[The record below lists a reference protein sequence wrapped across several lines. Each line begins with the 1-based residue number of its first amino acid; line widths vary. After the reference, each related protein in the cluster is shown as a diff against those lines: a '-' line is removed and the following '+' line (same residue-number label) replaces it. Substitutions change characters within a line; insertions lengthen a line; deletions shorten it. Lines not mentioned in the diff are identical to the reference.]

1 MACCPLVHPLALPA
15 PPRGSTT
22 RSPRGLARL
31 LPLALCLTLGGLGGP
46 VLAAELPPS
55 EATAGMVAPLP
66 AAWQNTGPHGG
77 TAADDAMLMRWWE
90 QFDDPLLQG
99 LIREALARNPD
110 LRSARATLA
119 QAQASRSVIAAGG
132 RPQLSTPASAT
143 RSRVDSSDSKL
154 YKVGVSASWEL
165 DWNHAIEAGV
175 QSADASMRS
184 AADDLATARMVITSE
199 VALAYFQWRGAQWR
213 QRVAQANLASLEET
227 RQLVD
232 WKAQAGLLSQLD
244 QDQARQSSEQT
255 RAAWVAA
262 HTEVTQDTHLL
273 AQLTGRTPA
282 EMGSTLDEDSRWPA
296 TDALIARLQAGVPAD
311 LLRRRPDLRS
321 AEALVEARW
330 YSMVQTRR
338 EGEPTF
344 ALTGSLGLQAT
355 ALKAITSG
363 GAALVTALG
372 LNIDWPIWEAGK
384 REALVAEQKAA
395 WDLART
401 AYEASLLVAVQDVE
415 DALVATQDSVAR
427 CQALQAA
434 TEAAQRV
441 VDTQRQRHEAGLID
455 TATLLDSQRTLLS
468 LQTSLATARTDQA
481 QALVRLY
488 KSLGGGWS
496 PDDLAAPP
504 PAPPSGNP
512 LGALFRNEP

>member
-1 MACCPLVHPLALPA
+1 
-15 PPRGSTT
+15 
-22 RSPRGLARL
+22 
-31 LPLALCLTLGGLGGP
+31 
-46 VLAAELPPS
+46 
-55 EATAGMVAPLP
+55 MVAPLP
-66 AAWQNTGPHGG
+66 AAWQNAGPHGG
-77 TAADDAMLMRWWE
+77 TAADDTMLMRWWE

-468 LQTSLATARTDQA
+468 LQTNLATARTDQA

>member
-1 MACCPLVHPLALPA
+1 MAA
-15 PPRGSTT
+15 P
-22 RSPRGLARL
+22 
-31 LPLALCLTLGGLGGP
+31 
-46 VLAAELPPS
+46 
-55 EATAGMVAPLP
+55 MP
-66 AAWQNTGPHGG
+66 AAWQNAEPAA
-77 TAADDAMLMRWWE
+77 TASPDDQALRQWWG
-90 QFDDPLLQG
+90 QFDDPQLQT
-99 LIREALARNPD
+99 LIREALTRNPD

-119 QAQASRSVIAAGG
+119 QAQASRAVIAAGG

-143 RSRVDSSDSKL
+143 RSRVDSSNTKL
-154 YKVGVSASWEL
+154 YKIGVSASWEL

-175 QSADASMRS
+175 QAADASMRS

-262 HTEVTQDTHLL
+262 HTEVAQDAHLL
-273 AQLTGRTPA
+273 AQLTGRTPGQ
-282 EMGSTLDEDSRWPA
+282 MGNELHEDSRWPA
-296 TDALIARLQAGVPAD
+296 TDGLIARLQVGVPAD

-321 AEALVEARW
+321 AEALVVARW

-338 EGEPTF
+338 DGEPTF

-363 GAALVTALG
+363 GAALVSALG

-395 WDLART
+395 WELSRAS
-401 AYEASLLVAVQDVE
+401 YESTLLGAVQDVE
-415 DALVATQDSVAR
+415 DALVATRDSVDR
-427 CQALQAA
+427 CQALQTA

-496 PDDLAAPP
+496 QDDIAVTP
-504 PAPPSGNP
+504 PAPSPSGNP
-512 LGALFRNEP
+512 LSALFRNEP

>member
-1 MACCPLVHPLALPA
+1 MVHPLAPPA

-22 RSPRGLARL
+22 RSPRGPLRL
-31 LPLALCLTLGGLGGP
+31 LPLALCLTLGCLVGP
-46 VLAAELPPS
+46 GQAAESPPA
-55 EATAGMVAPLP
+55 EASADMAAPLP
-66 AAWQNTGPHGG
+66 AAWQNAGPHGS
-77 TAADDAMLMRWWE
+77 TAADDAMLIHWWE

-119 QAQASRSVIAAGG
+119 QAQASRSVIAAGAQ
-132 RPQLSTPASAT
+132 PQLSTPASAT
-143 RSRVDSSDSKL
+143 RSRVDSSDSRL

-175 QSADASMRS
+175 QSADATMRS

-213 QRVAQANLASLEET
+213 QRVARANLDSLEET

-282 EMGSTLDEDSRWPA
+282 DMGSTLDEDGRWPA
-296 TDALIARLQAGVPAD
+296 ADALIARLQVGVPAD

-321 AEALVEARW
+321 AEALVVARW
-330 YSMVQTRR
+330 YGMVQTRR

-384 REALVAEQKAA
+384 REALVAEQRAA
-395 WDLART
+395 WELTRIT
-401 AYEASLLVAVQDVE
+401 YESALLVAVQDVE
-415 DALVATQDSVAR
+415 DALVATRDSVDR
-427 CQALQAA
+427 CQALQTA

-455 TATLLDSQRTLLS
+455 TATLLDSQRILLG
-468 LQTSLATARTDQA
+468 LQTSLASARTDQA
-481 QALVRLY
+481 QSLVRLY

-496 PDDLAAPP
+496 EEDIPTATA
-504 PAPPSGNP
+504 PAPRPSGNP
-512 LGALFRNEP
+512 LSALFRNEP